1 MIQNDLDEYF
11 WMENEPN
18 HEKNVLTKIY
28 TSKTKDQQAQTRT
41 RALRERVA
49 LEQLI
54 GRFFFYISFSSIN

>member
-1 MIQNDLDEYF
+1 MIPNDLDEYF

-28 TSKTKDQQAQTRT
+28 TSKSENQQAQTRR
-41 RALRERVA
+41 RALREQAA
-49 LEQLI
+49 LEHLA